1 MAESDPADDQ
11 WSTWFHDYGPR
22 LLLFA
27 RQQTRSESDAQDVLQ
42 DAIVRLWKSADKQQE
57 SSPSIPDLPLVYRAI
72 RHAAIDLGRKTDR
85 RVRREQSSDYV
96 IDDEREKVEWF
107 GGSNLEEEERNA
119 ALEVELQKLPDKFR
133 EVLVLK
139 IWGDQTFAQ
148 IAESLDISQNTA
160 ASRYR
165 YGMEALRKS
174 LKPEQF
180 SF

>member
-1 MAESDPADDQ
+1 MAESDPADDT
-11 WSTWFHDYGPR
+11 WSHWFHEYGPR

-27 RQQTRSESDAQDVLQ
+27 RQQTRTEADAQDVLQ
-42 DAIVRLWKSADKQQE
+42 DAIVRLWKSNDKHRD
-57 SSPSIPDLPLVYRAI
+57 SAPAIPDLPLVYRAI

-85 RVRREQSSDYV
+85 RVRREQSSEYV
-96 IDDEREKVEWF
+96 LDENRDKVEWF
-107 GGSNLEEEERNA
+107 GGSSLEEGERNA
-119 ALEVELQKLPDKFR
+119 ALEAELQKLPEKFR

-139 IWGDQTFAQ
+139 IWGEQTFAQ
-148 IAESLDISQNTA
+148 IADALAISQNTA

-180 SF
+180 SP

>member
-1 MAESDPADDQ
+1 MATPESPGDPWAA
-11 WSTWFHDYGPR
+11 WFSEYGPR

-27 RQQTRSESDAQDVLQ
+27 RQQTRSEADAQDVLQ
-42 DAIVRLWKSADKQQE
+42 DAIVRIWRSAN
-57 SSPSIPDLPLVYRAI
+57 SGNNAPPPPDLPLVYTAI

-85 RVRREQSSDYV
+85 RTRREQASEYV
-96 IDDEREKVEWF
+96 VDEDRDRVDWF
-107 GGSNLEEEERNA
+107 GGDGLEVQERNA
-119 ALEVELQKLPDKFR
+119 ELEEAMQKLPEKFR

-139 IWGDQTFAQ
+139 IWGEQTFAE
-148 IAESLDISQNTA
+148 IAQSLDISQNTA

-174 LKPEQF
+174 LNPNRF